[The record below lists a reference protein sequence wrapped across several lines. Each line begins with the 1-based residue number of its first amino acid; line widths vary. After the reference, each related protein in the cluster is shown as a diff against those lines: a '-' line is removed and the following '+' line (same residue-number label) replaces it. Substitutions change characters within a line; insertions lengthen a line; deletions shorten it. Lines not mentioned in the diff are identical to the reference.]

1 MQQVPSADRQTHPEI
16 TISVQLSETGHQIRS
31 NEPISVQESNDND
44 TAYHSHDF
52 LEFAYVRA
60 GSAVQYFNNQPVRV
74 SAGDFFMINFGE
86 KHKYSPDG
94 NHPFHVLNL
103 LFKPEFL
110 DPTLKGCRGFQDLVA
125 FSGIGCNYFN
135 LLASPTGVI
144 FHDDNGEVGELVK
157 RMNREYRE
165 NQPKRSELL
174 RAYLTELLILTLRKI
189 YNSDSLDC
197 DDRILCPILDYLNQH
212 YGEPITLR
220 EIGERMG
227 YTHAYLS
234 ALFSQKVGIPFS
246 HYLQNLRIAAA
257 CHLLSETEKSV
268 EEIAAECG
276 YRDLKFFRSV
286 FRDRLRLTP
295 SDFRRM
301 SRKKSTI

>member
-1 MQQVPSADRQTHPEI
+1 MQQVLLADSR
-16 TISVQLSETGHQIRS
+16 VRS
-31 NEPISVQESNDND
+31 DEPISVRVSTDND
-44 TAYHSHDF
+44 TSYHSHDF
-52 LEFAYVRA
+52 LEFAYVRT
-60 GSAVQYFNNQPVRV
+60 GSAIQYFNNQPVRV
-74 SAGDFFMINFGE
+74 CAGDFFMINFGE

-94 NHPFHVLNL
+94 DNPFEVLNL

-144 FHDDNGEVGELVK
+144 FHDDNGEVGGLTE
-157 RMNREYRE
+157 RMRREYRE

-197 DDRILCPILDYLNQH
+197 DDRILCPILDYLGQH
-212 YGEPITLR
+212 YSEPITLR
-220 EIGERMG
+220 EIGERTG
-227 YTHAYLS
+227 YTQAYLS
-234 ALFSQKVGIPFS
+234 ALFSQKVGVPFS

-286 FRDRLRLTP
+286 FRARLRMTP
-295 SDFRRM
+295 SDFRRV
-301 SRKKSTI
+301 SRKKSTL